1 MSRPSVAPASGSRAV
16 DGPGPL
22 AGVRVVELGM
32 LLAGPFTGR
41 LLGDMGAEII
51 KVEPPGQPDPLRDWG
66 HARYEGRSLW
76 WPVQSRNKK
85 CVTLN
90 LREERGQELLL
101 GLVEQSDVL
110 VENFRP
116 GTLERWNLAPER
128 LWEMNPGLVIA
139 RVSGYGQTGPYAPRA
154 GFASVSEAM
163 GGIRYINGF
172 PDEPPPRIHIS
183 LGDSL
188 AGMFA
193 AQGILAALYRRDAL
207 GGGRGQIVDVSLM
220 EACFA
225 LLESMVPEYDRL
237 GIVRGPGG
245 TGLKGV
251 APSNIFRSS
260 DGTWMVIAANAD
272 KVFGRLCEAMGRP
285 ELADDPRFAT
295 HLARGSNQEELE
307 GIVAEWAGRH
317 TAAEIDEVLND
328 AGVICGPIYTIADI
342 FADEQF
348 RARDMLIEHN
358 DPEFGPYIGPGIV
371 PKFSETPG
379 EVRWSATW
387 EEGSHNADVYGGL
400 LGALRRRAHA
410 VEGGWDPVRD
420 EGARVTICDVGP
432 RDGLQNDEKHLDP
445 ETRAELVNRLAAA
458 GVPRVEA
465 VSFVN
470 PERVPQMAGAEEVVA
485 GIERVDGVVYAGLVL
500 NERGYD
506 RLARTGLDE
515 VHVAFA
521 ATETFNRRN
530 QNAAP
535 DESLAAAAAIVRRA
549 HADGI
554 RATVTV
560 GVAFGCPFEGAVD
573 PARVVGFARR
583 SPTRAPT
590 RSFSRTRRRRRAAAG
605 EAASSPRRR
614 SVASRSAFTCTTRG
628 TPALRTPTPRWRRAR
643 PCSTPRSAASAA
655 ARSPRARPATS
666 APRISSTCSTARVSR
681 RASTS
686 PR

>member
-1 MSRPSVAPASGSRAV
+1 MTDAAAATEGRLRPSTE
-16 DGPGPL
+16 GPGPL

-101 GLVEQSDVL
+101 ALVEHSDVL

-128 LWEMNPGLVIA
+128 LWEVNPRLVIA

-163 GGIRYINGF
+163 GGIRHINGF

-207 GGGRGQIVDVSLM
+207 GGGRGQVVDVSLM

-251 APSNIFRSS
+251 APSNIFKSS
-260 DGTWMVIAANAD
+260 DGKWMVIAANAD
-272 KVFGRLCEAMGRP
+272 KVFGRLCEAMGQ
-285 ELADDPRFAT
+285 AG
-295 HLARGSNQEELE
+295 LARGPQ
-307 GIVAEWAGRH
+307 VRH
-317 TAAEIDEVLND
+317 PCRPRRAPGGARGHRRRVGPAAHDAAEIDAVLNE

-342 FADEQF
+342 FEDEQY
-348 RARDMLIEHN
+348 RAREMLVEHH
-358 DPEFGPYIGPGIV
+358 DPEFGSYIGPGIV
-371 PKFSETPG
+371 PKFSETPA

-387 EEGSHNADVYGGL
+387 EEGSHNQDVYGGL
-400 LGALRRRAHA
+400 LGLS
-410 VEGGWDPVRD
+410 GD
-420 EGARVTICDVGP
+420 E
-432 RDGLQNDEKHLDP
+432 LE
-445 ETRAELVNRLAAA
+445 RLK
-458 GVPRVEA
+458 E
-465 VSFVN
+465 
-470 PERVPQMAGAEEVVA
+470 
-485 GIERVDGVVYAGLVL
+485 
-500 NERGYD
+500 
-506 RLARTGLDE
+506 
-515 VHVAFA
+515 
-521 ATETFNRRN
+521 
-530 QNAAP
+530 
-535 DESLAAAAAIVRRA
+535 
-549 HADGI
+549 DGI
-554 RATVTV
+554 
-560 GVAFGCPFEGAVD
+560 
-573 PARVVGFARR
+573 
-583 SPTRAPT
+583 
-590 RSFSRTRRRRRAAAG
+590 
-605 EAASSPRRR
+605 
-614 SVASRSAFTCTTRG
+614 
-628 TPALRTPTPRWRRAR
+628 L
-643 PCSTPRSAASAA
+643 
-655 ARSPRARPATS
+655 
-666 APRISSTCSTARVSR
+666 
-681 RASTS
+681 
-686 PR
+686 

>member
-1 MSRPSVAPASGSRAV
+1 MSEAVGARSRSRPDVG
-16 DGPGPL
+16 GPGPL

-51 KVEPPGQPDPLRDWG
+51 KVEPPGQPDPLREWG

-101 GLVEQSDVL
+101 GLAEQSDVL

-116 GTLERWNLAPER
+116 GTLERWNVGPEQ
-128 LWEMNPGLVIA
+128 LWAVNPGLVIA

-193 AQGILAALYRRDAL
+193 VQGILAALYRRDAL
-207 GGGRGQIVDVSLM
+207 GGARGQVVDVSLM

-260 DGTWMVIAANAD
+260 DGTWIVIAANAD
-272 KVFGRLCEAMGRP
+272 KVFGRLCEAMGQP
-285 ELADDPRFAT
+285 ELAEHDKFAT

-317 TAAEIDEVLND
+317 TAAEIDSILNE

-342 FADEQF
+342 FEDEQY
-348 RARDMLIEHN
+348 RARDMLLEHQ
-358 DPEFGPYIGPGIV
+358 DPEFGTYIGPGIV

-379 EVRWSATW
+379 EVRWSGTW
-387 EEGSHNADVYGGL
+387 QEGSHNREVYGSL
-400 LGALRRRAHA
+400 LGLS
-410 VEGGWDPVRD
+410 DD
-420 EGARVTICDVGP
+420 ELAQ
-432 RDGLQNDEKHLDP
+432 LQE
-445 ETRAELVNRLAAA
+445 
-458 GVPRVEA
+458 
-465 VSFVN
+465 
-470 PERVPQMAGAEEVVA
+470 
-485 GIERVDGVVYAGLVL
+485 
-500 NERGYD
+500 
-506 RLARTGLDE
+506 
-515 VHVAFA
+515 
-521 ATETFNRRN
+521 
-530 QNAAP
+530 
-535 DESLAAAAAIVRRA
+535 
-549 HADGI
+549 DGI
-554 RATVTV
+554 
-560 GVAFGCPFEGAVD
+560 
-573 PARVVGFARR
+573 
-583 SPTRAPT
+583 
-590 RSFSRTRRRRRAAAG
+590 
-605 EAASSPRRR
+605 
-614 SVASRSAFTCTTRG
+614 
-628 TPALRTPTPRWRRAR
+628 L
-643 PCSTPRSAASAA
+643 
-655 ARSPRARPATS
+655 
-666 APRISSTCSTARVSR
+666 
-681 RASTS
+681 
-686 PR
+686 